1 MMDLTKRDMTLTYG
15 GRTFA
20 IRAYRDDDG
29 PGGPGWCPVIIENR
43 TPLGHDPG
51 SNPSLAGCFAAAVA
65 FVTAVVERDV
75 EANADVA
82 LAVA

>member
-1 MMDLTKRDMTLTYG
+1 MDLTKRDMTLTYG

-29 PGGPGWCPVIIENR
+29 PGGTGWCPVIIENR
-43 TPLGHDPG
+43 TPLRHDPG

-65 FVTAVVERDV
+65 FVTTMVEVD
-75 EANADVA
+75 ADATVA
-82 LAVA
+82 SAVA